1 MRKAF
6 STYWFLALVAGVIVI
21 LDQITKVVVRQNLTV
36 GQAWAP
42 WDWMLPF
49 VRIIHWQNTG
59 VAFGM
64 FQGMGTVFA
73 ILAAMVSV
81 GLIYYYPRVPK
92 KDWIMR
98 LALGMM
104 LAGALGNLID
114 RIYQGHVTDFISVGT
129 FAVFNVADSSI
140 TVGVIVLFL
149 GIYFEERRNKPKLI
163 EGEVNQPVD
172 PDPHEAVQ

>member
-1 MRKAF
+1 MKKAF
-6 STYWFLALVAGVIVI
+6 STYWFLALVAGVIII
-21 LDQITKVVVRQNLTV
+21 LDQVTKVVVRQNLTV
-36 GQAWAP
+36 GQSWAP
-42 WDWMLPF
+42 WDWMMPF

-73 ILAAMVSV
+73 ILAAIVSV

-92 KDWIMR
+92 QDWIMR

-104 LAGALGNLID
+104 LAGAMGNLID

-149 GIYFEERRNKPKLI
+149 AFYFEERKNKTKLS
-163 EGEVNQPVD
+163 EDETKNPVD
-172 PDPHEAVQ
+172 ADSNEAAQ

>member
-1 MRKAF
+1 MRK
-6 STYWFLALVAGVIVI
+6 YLPEYLYFLPGAIVF
-21 LDQITKVVVRQNLTV
+21 LDQYTKFLVRSNLDYLEM
-36 GQAWAP
+36 WSP
-42 WDWMLPF
+42 WPWLEPYA
-49 VRIIHWQNTG
+49 RIWHWHNTG
-59 VAFGM
+59 ASFGM

-73 ILAAMVSV
+73 ILAAIVSV

-92 KDWIMR
+92 QDWIMR

-104 LAGALGNLID
+104 LAGAMGNLID

-149 GIYFEERRNKPKLI
+149 AFYIEEKKNKPKLV
-163 EGEVNQPVD
+163 EGEMIQPVESD
-172 PDPHEAVQ
+172 TNEASQ

>member
-1 MRKAF
+1 MKKAF
-6 STYWFLALVAGVIVI
+6 STYWFLALVAGVIII
-21 LDQITKVVVRQNLTV
+21 LDQITKIVVRQNLSV
-36 GQAWAP
+36 GQSWAP
-42 WDWMLPF
+42 WDWMMPF

-73 ILAAMVSV
+73 ILAAIVSV

-92 KDWIMR
+92 QDWIMR

-104 LAGALGNLID
+104 LAGAMGNLID
-114 RIYQGHVTDFISVGT
+114 RIYLGHVTDFISVGT

-149 GIYFEERRNKPKLI
+149 AFYIEEKKNKPKLF
-163 EGEVNQPVD
+163 EGDVIHPVESD
-172 PDPHEAVQ
+172 TNEASQ